1 MEYIKV
7 FDQLD
12 QQISKKIE
20 DLQKQQD
27 KLLERKKYLVETKQ
41 KIHCFLSDAYQMKQ
55 SLNFNSDLVQSVNLE
70 LNKIFQGEGN
80 LKFLENNEIKQ
91 AKMESNSELS
101 SHQDLEPQVEID
113 AEQEE
118 PIKIYKFVDSEG
130 KNTQF

>member
-1 MEYIKV
+1 MEYVKV
-7 FDQLD
+7 LNQLD
-12 QQISKKIE
+12 QQISEQIE

-27 KLLERKKYLVETKQ
+27 ELLERKKYLLDTKQ

-55 SLNFNSDLVQSVNLE
+55 SLDFDSDLVQSVNLE
-70 LNKIFQGEGN
+70 LNKIFQGNGD

-91 AKMESNSELS
+91 ANKQSNSQLNNN
-101 SHQDLEPQVEID
+101 QDLDSQILID

-130 KNTQF
+130 KDTQF

>member
-1 MEYIKV
+1 MEYVKV
-7 FDQLD
+7 LNQLD
-12 QQISKKIE
+12 QQISEQIE

-27 KLLERKKYLVETKQ
+27 ELLERKKYLLDTKQ

-55 SLNFNSDLVQSVNLE
+55 SLDFDSDLVQSVNME
-70 LNKIFQGEGN
+70 LNKIFQGNGD

-91 AKMESNSELS
+91 ANKQSNSQLNNN
-101 SHQDLEPQVEID
+101 QDLDSQILID

-130 KNTQF
+130 KDTQF